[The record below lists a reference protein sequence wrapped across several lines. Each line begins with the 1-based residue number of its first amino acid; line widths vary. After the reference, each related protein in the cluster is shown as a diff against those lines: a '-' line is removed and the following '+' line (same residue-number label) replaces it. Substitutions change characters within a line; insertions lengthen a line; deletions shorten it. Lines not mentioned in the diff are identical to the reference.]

1 VPLQKIKEKEA
12 MISNPEFEEWYAI
25 DQQVLAYL
33 SLSKEI
39 MGQVAICTM
48 AASTWG
54 VIEGMYTLGMRA
66 WSVNIRIA
74 LATMK
79 RGNDSITYYVSKA
92 RALAGKKIDEY
103 NSVMFALVARSDEL
117 TIGEVY
123 S

>member
-79 RGNDSITYYVSKA
+79 RGNDSIT
-92 RALAGKKIDEY
+92 
-103 NSVMFALVARSDEL
+103 
-117 TIGEVY
+117 
-123 S
+123 